1 MNISRLKIN
10 MAIVALFSTLV
21 MTGGALA
28 ASSTEAA
35 SFYKGKNIR
44 WIVPY
49 STGGGYDKY
58 SRLISPFFAKYTG
71 ANIRI
76 ENKPG
81 AGGMLGVNLLFK
93 SPKDGLTVGI
103 INGSAMVTNQIAK
116 TAGASYKIE
125 EFEFLGRIVAD
136 RRVLSVP
143 VKNGFKSFEEMR
155 TTKQE
160 FKFGATGLGGST
172 YVDAIVM
179 KEVFNL
185 KQDLIHGFDSSK
197 LIRQSM
203 LRGDVAG
210 MWGSL
215 GSSLKS
221 VKSGANTVILQ
232 SGDGRSKEFP
242 DAPTVMETLGKLNPS
257 QRTLDIVEAWQGL
270 GEVGRPVA
278 APPGVPADRVKFL
291 RAAFEQA
298 LNDPEFLAKAK
309 KSKRKLNF
317 ASGKE
322 MDQIA
327 GNASS
332 MSEEVRSFLEKAVK
346 GEL

>member
-1 MNISRLKIN
+1 MKNFKLKTYV
-10 MAIVALFSTLV
+10 AIATLFSTMV
-21 MTGGALA
+21 IAGGAQVATA
-28 ASSTEAA
+28 AEAEA
-35 SFYKGKNIR
+35 FYKGKNIR

-58 SRLISPFFAKYTG
+58 TRLIAPFFEKHTG
-71 ANIRI
+71 ARVRI

-103 INGSAMVTNQIAK
+103 LNGSAMVTNQVAK
-116 TAGASYKIE
+116 TSGANYKIE

-136 RRVLSVP
+136 RRVLTVP
-143 VKNGFKSFEEMR
+143 VKNGFESFEAMR
-155 TTKQE
+155 TAKDE

-185 KQDLIHGFDSSK
+185 KQDLVHGFDSSK

-203 LRGDVAG
+203 IRGDVAG

-221 VKSGANTVILQ
+221 VKSGANKVILQ
-232 SGDGRSKEFP
+232 SGDGRSKEFA
-242 DAPTVMETLGKLNPS
+242 DVPTVLETLDKLNPS
-257 QRTLDIVEAWQGL
+257 KRTMEIVKAWQGL
-270 GEVGRPVA
+270 SEVGRPVA
-278 APPGVPADRVKFL
+278 TPPGVPADRVEFL
-291 RAAFEQA
+291 RAAFEKT

-327 GNASS
+327 RQAAS
-332 MSEEVRSFLEKAVK
+332 MSEEVRAFFEKAVK

>member
-1 MNISRLKIN
+1 MKIFSLKTYT
-10 MAIVALFSTLV
+10 AIVALFLTLLI
-21 MTGGALA
+21 TGSALA
-28 ASSTEAA
+28 QGSTEAA

-58 SRLISPFFAKYTG
+58 TRLISPFFAKYTS
-71 ANIRI
+71 ATIRI

-116 TAGASYKIE
+116 TAGANYKIE

-143 VKNGFKSFEEMR
+143 AKKGFESFKAMR

-160 FKFGATGLGGST
+160 YKFGATGLGGST
-172 YVDAIVM
+172 YVDAVII
-179 KEVFNL
+179 KEVFGL
-185 KQDLIHGFDSSK
+185 KQNLVHGFDSSK

-215 GSSLKS
+215 GSALKS
-221 VKSGANTVILQ
+221 VKSGANKVILQ

-242 DAPTVMETLGKLNPS
+242 DVPTVLETLGKLNPS
-257 QRTLDIVEAWQGL
+257 KRTMGIVKAWQGL
-270 GEVGRPVA
+270 SEVGRPVA
-278 APPGVPADRVKFL
+278 APPGTPAARVAFL
-291 RAAFEQA
+291 RKVFAQA

-317 ASGKE
+317 SSGKE
-322 MDQIA
+322 MDQIVR
-327 GNASS
+327 NAAT
-332 MSEEVRSFLEKAVK
+332 MPEEIRSILAKAVA